1 VGQVHEGVG
10 AAEQGV
16 ASSACTSRRWRSIF
30 GSTTGTVVASTATTR
45 STVGSAASASTRRP
59 TRPAAPVT
67 TTVVMPADRFAHP
80 PAYHAFVADSG
91 PGDDPFRG
99 VPFLG
104 DLARMLQGQGPL
116 NWDAA
121 RQFAL
126 MIATDGTSEQNIDP
140 AMRFRYQELG
150 RIADLH
156 VQQVTG
162 LDTVTT
168 GRAVEVVPVTRGTWA
183 QHALDAYRPLFQHLA
198 GTLGAASAAAAAGTD
213 VEESEPGL
221 AMFGG
226 LMQMLSPM
234 MLGMSVGSMV
244 GHLSRRSF
252 GQYDLPIPRP
262 ASPEVHVVSA
272 TVDAFSDAW
281 SLPVDDM
288 RLWVSLQEITSHAVL
303 TIPHVRTELESL
315 LMSYVAGFQPN
326 PDALGDKLATL
337 DPTDTGG
344 LADLQQVLGDPEVL
358 LAPCSR
364 RPAGPAAPSRR
375 AGGDDHRL
383 CGPHRRCG
391 RRGLVATAPR
401 IAEAARRRRVE
412 SDQSD
417 IFVERLLG
425 LTLTQQAVERATPSW
440 PACWSATAT
449 SGGCGSRSTCC
460 PRRRR

>member
-1 VGQVHEGVG
+1 VL
-10 AAEQGV
+10 
-16 ASSACTSRRWRSIF
+16 T
-30 GSTTGTVVASTATTR
+30 
-45 STVGSAASASTRRP
+45 
-59 TRPAAPVT
+59 
-67 TTVVMPADRFAHP
+67 PADRFAHP
-80 PAYHAFVADSG
+80 SAYHALVTEPG

-126 MIATDGTSEQNIDP
+126 MIATEGASEQNIDP
-140 AMRFRYQELG
+140 SLRFQYQELG

-162 LDTVTT
+162 LETVTV

-198 GTLGAASAAAAAGTD
+198 GTLGAASAATATGLGN
-213 VEESEPGL
+213 EEDEPGL

-226 LMQMLSPM
+226 LMQMLAPM

-272 TVDAFSDAW
+272 TVDEFGEAW
-281 SLPVDDM
+281 SLPLDDL
-288 RLWVSLQEITSHAVL
+288 RLWVSLQEIASHAVL

-315 LMSYVAGFQPN
+315 LMAYVAGFQPN
-326 PDALGDKLATL
+326 PDALGDKLAAL

-358 LAPCSR
+358 LGAMQS
-364 RPAGPAAPSRR
+364 PAQRALLPRLDALVATVIGYVDHTVDVAA
-375 AGGDDHRL
+375 
-383 CGPHRRCG
+383 
-391 RRGLVATAPR
+391 RGLVATAPR

-417 IFVERLLG
+417 VFVARLLG
-425 LTLTQQAVERATPSW
+425 LTLTQQAVERGQAFVAGVLERDGDLSRLWQSVELLPTPAEVDAPGLW
-440 PACWSATAT
+440 LA
-449 SGGCGSRSTCC
+449 RIDL
-460 PRRRR
+460 

>member
-1 VGQVHEGVG
+1 
-10 AAEQGV
+10 
-16 ASSACTSRRWRSIF
+16 
-30 GSTTGTVVASTATTR
+30 
-45 STVGSAASASTRRP
+45 
-59 TRPAAPVT
+59 
-67 TTVVMPADRFAHP
+67 
-80 PAYHAFVADSG
+80 
-91 PGDDPFRG
+91 

-126 MIATDGTSEQNIDP
+126 MIATEGTSEQNIDP
-140 AMRFRYQELG
+140 AVRFRYQELG

-162 LDTVTT
+162 LDTVTA

-198 GTLGAASAAAAAGTD
+198 GTLGAASAAAASTD

-272 TVDAFSDAW
+272 TVDAFSEAW
-281 SLPVDDM
+281 SLPVEDM
-288 RLWVSLQEITSHAVL
+288 RLWVSLQEIASHAVL

-326 PDALGDKLATL
+326 PDALGDKLAAL

-358 LAPCSR
+358 LGAMQS
-364 RPAGPAAPSRR
+364 PAQRALLPRLDALVATIIGYVDHTVDVAA
-375 AGGDDHRL
+375 
-383 CGPHRRCG
+383 
-391 RRGLVATAPR
+391 RGLVGTASR

-425 LTLTQQAVERATPSW
+425 LTLTQQAVERGHGFVAGVLERDGDLSRLWQSAELLPTPAEVDAPGLW
-440 PACWSATAT
+440 LA
-449 SGGCGSRSTCC
+449 RIDL
-460 PRRRR
+460 

>member
-1 VGQVHEGVG
+1 
-10 AAEQGV
+10 
-16 ASSACTSRRWRSIF
+16 
-30 GSTTGTVVASTATTR
+30 VVT
-45 STVGSAASASTRRP
+45 
-59 TRPAAPVT
+59 
-67 TTVVMPADRFAHP
+67 PADRFAHP
-80 PAYHAFVADSG
+80 SAYHALVTESG

-140 AMRFRYQELG
+140 AVRFRYQELG

-156 VQQVTG
+156 VQQATG
-162 LDTVTT
+162 LETVTT

-198 GTLGAASAAAAAGTD
+198 GTLGAAAAATPAGD
-213 VEESEPGL
+213 EESEPGL

-262 ASPEVHVVSA
+262 ASPEVHVVGA
-272 TVDAFSDAW
+272 TIDAFGEAW
-281 SLPVDDM
+281 SLPLDDL

-326 PDALGDKLATL
+326 PDALGDKLAAL
-337 DPTDTGG
+337 DPSDASG

-358 LAPCSR
+358 LGAMQS
-364 RPAGPAAPSRR
+364 PAQHALLPRLDALVAAII
-375 AGGDDHRL
+375 GYVDHIVDVTA
-383 CGPHRRCG
+383 
-391 RRGLVATAPR
+391 RGLVATAPR

-417 IFVERLLG
+417 VFVERLLG
-425 LTLTQQAVERATPSW
+425 LTLTQPAVERGHAFVAGVLERGGDLGRLWQSAAELPTPAEVDAPGLW
-440 PACWSATAT
+440 LA
-449 SGGCGSRSTCC
+449 RIDL
-460 PRRRR
+460 